1 MKERRN
7 PKQKKTG
14 SGSKTLIRADPELW
28 VQRNGIDMRTM
39 LDMTPDSIPGQIVQI
54 AA

>member
-1 MKERRN
+1 MKIEGIRR
-7 PKQKKTG
+7 KKNRIRIRNTYPGG
-14 SGSKTLIRADPELW
+14 SGALVAK
-28 VQRNGIDMRTM
+28 NGIDMRTM